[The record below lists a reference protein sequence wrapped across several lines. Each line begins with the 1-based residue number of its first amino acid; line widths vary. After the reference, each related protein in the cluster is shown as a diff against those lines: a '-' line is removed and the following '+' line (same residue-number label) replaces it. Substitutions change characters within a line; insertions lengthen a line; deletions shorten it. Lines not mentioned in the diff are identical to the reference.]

1 MPRGFQ
7 GAPRGFPEAAAAVF
21 GAPLRF
27 SQVRRGA
34 RAGMLV
40 QVESRRRWAP
50 AAASLAVLA
59 VVVGTWT
66 LAGPDQPPRPV
77 SSTPS
82 PLPSLPTSGFIG
94 GPPRTPVD
102 ASSHPPVTVPRGV
115 AIDGYTLLDP
125 THLLI
130 SYTMA
135 VSSCYGLIDQPLVQ
149 ESWTTVT
156 VTLTRKPTRTS
167 DGSCPS
173 ITLLEAVHVTLS
185 APLAKREVRDGA
197 TGGTPVPEGPRP
209 PP

>member
-1 MPRGFQ
+1 M
-7 GAPRGFPEAAAAVF
+7 ET
-21 GAPLRF
+21 
-27 SQVRRGA
+27 
-34 RAGMLV
+34 
-40 QVESRRRWAP
+40 RRRWAP

-66 LAGPDQPPRPV
+66 LAGPDQSPRPV

-82 PLPSLPTSGFIG
+82 PLPSLTAGGFIG
-94 GPPRTPVD
+94 GPPRTPAG
-102 ASSHPPVTVPRGV
+102 ASSHPPVTVSRGV

-130 SYTMA
+130 SYTIG
-135 VSSCYGLIDQPLVQ
+135 VSSCYGVIDQPLVQ
-149 ESWTTVT
+149 ESWTAVT
-156 VTLTRKPTRTS
+156 VTLTRKPAKTS

-173 ITLLEAVHVTLS
+173 ITLMEAVHVTLS
-185 APLAKREVRDGA
+185 APLGKRVVRDGA

>member
-1 MPRGFQ
+1 LPGDL
-7 GAPRGFPEAAAAVF
+7 AAV
-21 GAPLRF
+21 

-34 RAGMLV
+34 GAGMLI

-59 VVVGTWT
+59 VVVGTWS

-77 SSTPS
+77 ASTPS
-82 PLPSLPTSGFIG
+82 PLPSLPTSAFIG
-94 GPPRTPVD
+94 GPPRTPVG

-115 AIDGYTLLDP
+115 AIDRYTLLDP

-130 SYTMA
+130 SYSMA
-135 VSSCYGLIDQPLVQ
+135 VSSCYGVIDQPLVQ
-149 ESWTTVT
+149 ESWSAVT
-156 VTLTRKPTRTS
+156 VTLTRKPARS
-167 DGSCPS
+167 SGGSCPS
-173 ITLLEAVHVTLS
+173 ITLMEAVHVTLS